1 MTVEY
6 LLFDL
11 PSDHEVE
18 ENVVTECDVIR
29 AIVSNKGQGKKV
41 KMVRAT
47 TKTGFTHRRRST
59 TSVKYVHLAGH
70 GDKTGLGLIRGSV
83 DWKCT
88 AEQITKLVPRLK
100 GKQRRVLCIS
110 CCYSKH
116 AADKMSSKL
125 EGYFTATYFFHK
137 DNISF
142 ATAMTVW
149 SMFYHE
155 KTLDKLHKKKIDREK
170 IVDRV
175 NEYLDDKV
183 LAFRT
188 I

>member
-1 MTVEY
+1 M
-6 LLFDL
+6 
-11 PSDHEVE
+11 
-18 ENVVTECDVIR
+18 VTECDVIR

-47 TKTGFTHRRRST
+47 TKARFTRGRRST
-59 TSVKYVHLAGH
+59 QSVKYVHLAGH
-70 GDKTGLGLIRGSV
+70 GSKTGLDLIRGSV

-88 AEQITKLVPRLK
+88 AEQITKSVPRLK

-116 AADKMSSKL
+116 AAEKMSSKL

>member
-1 MTVEY
+1 MTIEY

-11 PSDHEVE
+11 PSDHEIE
-18 ENVVTECDVIR
+18 RNVVTECDVIR

-41 KMVRAT
+41 KVVKAT
-47 TKTGFTHRRRST
+47 TKTGFTGKMRST
-59 TSVKYVHLAGH
+59 TSVKYVHLSGH
-70 GDKTGLGLIRGSV
+70 GDKTGLVPIRGRV
-83 DWKCT
+83 DWECT
-88 AEQITKLVPRLK
+88 AEQIIKSVPRLE

-110 CCYSKH
+110 CCNSKH
-116 AADKMSSKL
+116 AAKRMSSKL
-125 EGYFTATYFFHK
+125 KGYFTATYFFHK
-137 DNISF
+137 DDISF

-155 KTLDKLHKKKIDREK
+155 KTLDKPHKK
-170 IVDRV
+170 IVGRV
-175 NEYLDDKV
+175 NKYFKDKV